1 MHFAPSE
8 AKGMGFIFSFAIGAS
23 IVTICLWILRFGHAW
38 YRTSDMVQSYN
49 SLPSMHFKIM
59 WAPGGLAGLLWSIG
73 NIASMVS
80 VQNLGEGVGYS
91 VTQAAMV
98 SSFFRLI
105 ISFFLQQ
112 MNMLNKKVPSPIN
125 QLVSGLWGI
134 FYFNEVVSRTMR
146 IKWFVSAIIAL
157 FGILLLSYE
166 HVG

>member
-1 MHFAPSE
+1 MIGTLLIITKLSSTQQVPMHFAPSE

-49 SLPSMHFKIM
+49 SLPSMHFRIM
-59 WAPGGLAGLLWSIG
+59 WAPGSLAGLLWSIG

-98 SSFFRLI
+98 SSFF
-105 ISFFLQQ
+105 SVNNF
-112 MNMLNKKVPSPIN
+112 
-125 QLVSGLWGI
+125 
-134 FYFNEVVSRTMR
+134 MR
-146 IKWFVSAIIAL
+146 
-157 FGILLLSYE
+157 
-166 HVG
+166 